1 LFDGAAPA
9 RDQAARRAQATR
21 TVSLLIRPNKFVPSD
36 ASAWDKIG
44 ILFYHKAFRPD
55 DPNGMLYRSGPKPR
69 TDPLSRLLPNFFRSI
84 ALPGRTQPFVLE
96 TRRQP
101 GWELM
106 NLPATAATAM
116 ATLLLALL
124 SAALLNSR
132 RRHADDA
139 RAADELLFRERERA
153 LVTLDSIS
161 DAVITLDARGMVEF
175 MNPAAEAATG
185 NSLGAAKGQ
194 EISRILKLEVQL
206 SRTALDHPFQRCI
219 EHKRTIELP
228 ENSVLVDAEGLR
240 TPVEGSCSPL
250 YNRTSS
256 LIGAVVVWRDMGP
269 VRRQAQATIEAGE
282 KRLRQHQAE
291 LTHVA
296 RLNTMGEMASGIAHE
311 INQPLAAILS
321 YNQACVRMLQDGD
334 ADIGEMI
341 AAMKASAAQSQRAA
355 DTITRLRAFVS
366 KKATMSVAVD
376 LNQVVKN
383 TLVLAEHSLRDQ
395 HVQVQADLTATLP
408 AVMADSIQLEQVVL
422 NLIRNAIEAMRCVA
436 PQERCIVISTSAEH
450 GKVGIS
456 VRDRGPG
463 IAPEDHGQLFD
474 PFFTTK
480 ADGMGLGLSISRTII
495 ETYGGFLVAGNLP
508 DGGAVFSF
516 ALEALAQ

>member
-1 LFDGAAPA
+1 
-9 RDQAARRAQATR
+9 
-21 TVSLLIRPNKFVPSD
+21 
-36 ASAWDKIG
+36 
-44 ILFYHKAFRPD
+44 
-55 DPNGMLYRSGPKPR
+55 
-69 TDPLSRLLPNFFRSI
+69 
-84 ALPGRTQPFVLE
+84 
-96 TRRQP
+96 
-101 GWELM
+101 
-106 NLPATAATAM
+106 
-116 ATLLLALL
+116 
-124 SAALLNSR
+124 
-132 RRHADDA
+132 
-139 RAADELLFRERERA
+139 
-153 LVTLDSIS
+153 
-161 DAVITLDARGMVEF
+161 
-175 MNPAAEAATG
+175 
-185 NSLGAAKGQ
+185 
-194 EISRILKLEVQL
+194 
-206 SRTALDHPFQRCI
+206 
-219 EHKRTIELP
+219 
-228 ENSVLVDAEGLR
+228 
-240 TPVEGSCSPL
+240 
-250 YNRTSS
+250 
-256 LIGAVVVWRDMGP
+256 VVWRDMGP